1 MVETSLGD
9 IGISFLSPVEKLR
22 LTLRE
27 LGCHRRSL
35 PVPVPETSVP
45 PWGCVFTRTSCLQVG
60 TVFPVVLL
68 MTSLR

>member
-1 MVETSLGD
+1 MVETSLVD
-9 IGISFLSPVEKLR
+9 ISISFLSRVGKLR

-27 LGCHRRSL
+27 LGCHRRCL

-45 PWGCVFTRTSCLQVG
+45 PWVCVFTRTSCLQVG